1 MSRAINPDFSMEDL
15 EQIMADYT
23 LENIMEKIDSRG
35 DAA

>member
-1 MSRAINPDFSMEDL
+1 MSRAINPDFTFEDM

-23 LENIMEKIDSRG
+23 LEKYHRKIDSRG

>member
-1 MSRAINPDFSMEDL
+1 MEIRKSTAQDL